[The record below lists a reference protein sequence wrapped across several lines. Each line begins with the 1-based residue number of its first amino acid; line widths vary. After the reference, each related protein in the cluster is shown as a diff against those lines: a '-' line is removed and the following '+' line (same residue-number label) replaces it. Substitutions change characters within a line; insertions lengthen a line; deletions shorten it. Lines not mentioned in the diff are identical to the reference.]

1 MGGENERLAAA
12 DDPVARVDALRPA
25 QLDRTLGF
33 LISMARQFIHR
44 GFVQRFAEVDLTPNL
59 YSILALLEANGACR
73 LSDIGAA
80 LGILQTNL
88 VKRVDELVERG
99 FVTRQ
104 ADPVDRRAKA
114 LVLTPAGRDFLV
126 RLHAIHD
133 EWEAML
139 VQRLGTD
146 DHQLL
151 LALLQKLLF
160 GERLDGEPDH
170 PPALLDED

>member
-1 MGGENERLAAA
+1 MDKMDTHASGGEPLA
-12 DDPVARVDALRPA
+12 RIEALRPA

-59 YSILALLEANGACR
+59 YSILALLEANGASR
-73 LSDIGAA
+73 LSDVGSA

-88 VKRVDELVERG
+88 VKRVDDLVDRG
-99 FVTRQ
+99 YVSRE

-114 LVLTPAGRDFLV
+114 LVLTQRGRELLV

-133 EWEAML
+133 DWEATL
-139 VQRLGTD
+139 VDRLGKQ
-146 DHQLL
+146 DHAKLVG
-151 LALLQKLLF
+151 LLQKLLF
-160 GERLDGEPDH
+160 NDTLAAGQTADD
-170 PPALLDED
+170 D